1 MASSRPIVITVICV
15 IGFIGVALGVP
26 ALLAVVA
33 TGAQT
38 GLPSWYMPYL
48 GLTMLVGL
56 VSLIGLWQM
65 KKWGAFLYAGMFVI
79 NQIILFATGLWTP
92 GALII
97 PLIVTVIAL
106 SQLPKMD

>member
-1 MASSRPIVITVICV
+1 MAASRPIAITVICV
-15 IGFIGVALGVP
+15 IGFIGVALGIP

-38 GLPSWYMPYL
+38 GLPGWYMPYL

-56 VSLIGLWQM
+56 ASLIGMWMM
-65 KKWGAFLYAGMFVI
+65 KKWGALLYAVMFVV

>member
-1 MASSRPIVITVICV
+1 MLIAIVT
-15 IGFIGVALGVP
+15 
-26 ALLAVVA
+26 

-48 GLTMLVGL
+48 VLTMLVGL
-56 VSLIGLWQM
+56 ASLIGMWKM
-65 KKWGAFLYAGMFVI
+65 KKWGALLYAVMFAV
-79 NQIILFATGLWTP
+79 NQCILFATGLWTP

>member
-1 MASSRPIVITVICV
+1 MAASRPIAITVICV

-33 TGAQT
+33 TGAAT
-38 GLPSWYMPYL
+38 TFPGWYLPYL

-56 VSLIGLWQM
+56 ASLIGLWQM
-65 KKWGAFLYAGMFVI
+65 KKWGAYLYAGMFVI

-97 PLIVTVIAL
+97 PLIVTLIAL
-106 SQLPKMD
+106 SQLSKME